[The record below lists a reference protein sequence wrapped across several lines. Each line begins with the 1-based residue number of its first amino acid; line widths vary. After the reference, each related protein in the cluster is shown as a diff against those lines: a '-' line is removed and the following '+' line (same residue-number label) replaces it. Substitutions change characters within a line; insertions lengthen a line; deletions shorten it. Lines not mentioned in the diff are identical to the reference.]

1 MVNRDLNGAFGD
13 DVAARALRP
22 WTDVATSLIR
32 GLTAP
37 ALLLAALL
45 AGWQG
50 ACVVWAVPAY
60 LLPSP
65 IEVAEALAQDA
76 PDLLTSAAATLG
88 MSLLALVAA
97 AAFAWPLALLTGLSR
112 RAERAVKPLAVT
124 LQVTP
129 VVAIAPLV
137 TIWAGLDHAGR
148 AIVALAA
155 VVAFFPLFSGL
166 STGLRSADPDLE
178 RLFDL
183 YGATRLQRLARLQ
196 IPAAAPYA
204 LEGVKVSVGLAIIG
218 AVVAEFV
225 AGSGEAQGLAWRVL
239 EAEHQLKTAEM
250 FAALGVLGTMAAGLH
265 GLAELA
271 ERRLLR
277 AWRGGG

>member
-1 MVNRDLNGAFGD
+1 MAQRAQGWMRRAGGLGA
-13 DVAARALRP
+13 P
-22 WTDVATSLIR
+22 I
-32 GLTAP
+32 
-37 ALLLAALL
+37 LLAAALL
-45 AGWQG
+45 VAWQA
-50 ACVVWAVPAY
+50 ACLIWAIPAY
-60 LLPSP
+60 LLPTP
-65 IEVAEALAQDA
+65 LQVAVALVQDA
-76 PDLLTSAAATLG
+76 PELAASAAATLA
-88 MSLLALVAA
+88 MSLLALLAA

-112 RAERAVKPLAVT
+112 RAERAVRPLAVT

-183 YGATRLQRLARLQ
+183 YGATRLQRLRRLQ
-196 IPAAAPYA
+196 IPAAAPYL
-204 LEGVKVSVGLAIIG
+204 LEGVKVSIGLAIIG

-239 EAEHQLKTAEM
+239 EAEHELKTAEM
-250 FAALGVLGTMAAGLH
+250 FAALAVLAALGAGLH
-265 GLAELA
+265 GLADVA

-277 AWRGGG
+277 AWRGAG